1 MPELPDLQVFS
12 GNLNKMFAGKTL
24 NKIIIEN
31 KKKLKNSVA
40 EFKALEGSEL
50 KKVYREGKELYF
62 QFSDKNILAMH
73 LMLRGQLY
81 FFEKKNTHKYTI
93 AELLFDNDT
102 GLALTDFQGMANV
115 HLNPEESKAPDA
127 LSEEMNTSF
136 LKETLAAKR
145 TVIKTILLDQHIIR
159 GIGNA
164 YADEILWEAGIS
176 PFSVAN
182 KIPADKI
189 KDLAAAIKKVLKDG
203 EHQIKKEKPDIIS
216 GEIRDFLK
224 IHNAKKEESPSGAS
238 IQQKTIGGRKTY
250 FTNEQELYK

>member
-12 GNLNKMFAGKTL
+12 SNLNKRFSGKTL
-24 NKIIIEN
+24 KKISIEN
-31 KKKLKNSVA
+31 KKKLKNSVE
-40 EFKALEGSEL
+40 EFKALEGKEL
-50 KKVYREGKELYF
+50 KKIYREGKELYF

-93 AELLFDNDT
+93 AELLFDDT
-102 GLALTDFQGMANV
+102 GIALTYFKGMENV

-127 LSEEMNTSF
+127 LADEMNISF
-136 LKETLAAKR
+136 LKETLSAKK

-176 PFSVAN
+176 PFSVSN

-189 KDLAAAIKKVLKDG
+189 KDLATAIKKVLRDG

-224 IHNAKKEESPSGAS
+224 IHNSYKTQSPTGAK

>member
-12 GNLNKMFAGKTL
+12 SNLNKKFSGKTL
-24 NKIIIEN
+24 KKISIEN
-31 KKKLKNSVA
+31 KKKLKNSVE
-40 EFKALEGSEL
+40 EFKALEGKEL
-50 KKVYREGKELYF
+50 KKIYREGKELYF

-81 FFEKKNTHKYTI
+81 FFEKENTHKYAI
-93 AELLFDNDT
+93 AELLFDDDT

-127 LSEEMNTSF
+127 MADEMNTSF
-136 LKETLAAKR
+136 LKETLAAKK
-145 TVIKTILLDQHIIR
+145 TVIKKVLLDQHIIR

-176 PFSVAN
+176 PFSASN
-182 KIPADKI
+182 KIPSDKI
-189 KDLAAAIKKVLKDG
+189 KDLTAAIKKVLKDG

-216 GEIRDFLK
+216 GEVRDFLK
-224 IHNAKKEESPSGAS
+224 IHNSHKTQSPTGAK

-250 FTNEQELYK
+250 FTDEQELYK

>member
-1 MPELPDLQVFS
+1 
-12 GNLNKMFAGKTL
+12 
-24 NKIIIEN
+24 
-31 KKKLKNSVA
+31 
-40 EFKALEGSEL
+40 
-50 KKVYREGKELYF
+50 
-62 QFSDKNILAMH
+62 
-73 LMLRGQLY
+73 MLRGQLY
-81 FFEKKNTHKYTI
+81 LFENKKTHKYTI
-93 AELLFDNDT
+93 AELLFDDDT

-127 LSEEMNTSF
+127 LADEMNTAF
-136 LKETLAAKR
+136 LKETLSAKK

-216 GEIRDFLK
+216 GEVRDFLK
-224 IHNAKKEESPSGAS
+224 IHNSHKTQSPTGAK

-250 FTNEQELYK
+250 FTDEQELYK